1 VDNGER
7 EAVTT
12 MATTLIDW
20 RLSALPA
27 ACPPVVSVRPASVMA
42 RPSGLPVA
50 STAVRTESVSGLV
63 PTAAVLPAAERL
75 GAVKI
80 NKYIGTPAVAP
91 AMGAA
96 VAGAAMS
103 GLIAMATDVLRN
115 QQFGDDT
122 VKGADARGIPPRGRR
137 SV

>member
-1 VDNGER
+1 
-7 EAVTT
+7 

-42 RPSGLPVA
+42 RPSGRPVA
-50 STAVRTESVSGLV
+50 TTVARTQSVFGLV
-63 PTAAVLPAAERL
+63 PATAVLPGAERL

-80 NKYIGTPAVAP
+80 NNYIGTPAVAP